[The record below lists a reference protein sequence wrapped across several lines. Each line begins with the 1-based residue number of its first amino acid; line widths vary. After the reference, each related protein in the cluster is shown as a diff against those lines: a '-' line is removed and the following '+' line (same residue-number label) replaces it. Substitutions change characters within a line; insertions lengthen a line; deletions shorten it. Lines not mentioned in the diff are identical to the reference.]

1 MEKDIY
7 DAVIVDALNR
17 GRKIKSKVYTN
28 ASDLLDGLGW
38 HFTLMSTIIF
48 RQNVIKEADFEKY
61 YSSNFIHHA
70 TLMNYIAQ
78 NESKV
83 YWLRENLI
91 KEIDNNKEG
100 RGWFSNSIEIFG
112 KNWCEYILSLP
123 ESIPLNIRRNAYCN
137 TQKKQNYSQEAIT
150 MICLT

>member
-1 MEKDIY
+1 
-7 DAVIVDALNR
+7 
-17 GRKIKSKVYTN
+17 
-28 ASDLLDGLGW
+28 
-38 HFTLMSTIIF
+38 
-48 RQNVIKEADFEKY
+48 
-61 YSSNFIHHA
+61 
-70 TLMNYIAQ
+70 MNYIAQ